1 MVVADCERSELS
13 NEEVNAMSD
22 DNYKFLIA
30 GVGGQ
35 GTVLASDIL
44 AEVGIRLGY
53 DAKKSDILGLA
64 VRGGS
69 VVSHV
74 QWAPKVHAPV
84 VDEGEVDFLIGF
96 EWLETLRKISYIK
109 PDGFILANDCRMDP
123 MTVTSGQATYPDREE
138 IVSELKR
145 AAKSV
150 EIVAGTQT
158 ALDLGNV
165 LCFNM
170 VVIGALSQIMKSNP
184 DIWRAVIKERVPAK
198 AVDLNL
204 KAYDKGRELVG

>member
-1 MVVADCERSELS
+1 MR
-13 NEEVNAMSD
+13 D

-44 AEVGIRLGY
+44 SEVGIRLGY
-53 DAKKSDILGLA
+53 DTKKSDILGLA

-69 VVSHV
+69 VVSHI

-84 VDEGEVDFLIGF
+84 LNEGEVDFLIGF
-96 EWLETLRKISYIK
+96 EWLETLRRISYIK
-109 PDGFILANDCRMDP
+109 PDGFILANDCRIDP
-123 MTVTSGQATYPDREE
+123 MTVTSGQADYPARDK
-138 IVSELKR
+138 ILSELKR

-150 EIVAGTQT
+150 KIVAGTQT

-165 LCFNM
+165 LCFNI
-170 VVIGALSQIMKSNP
+170 VVMGALSRILKSKP
-184 DIWRAVIKERVPAK
+184 DIWRAVIKQRVPAK

-204 KAYDKGRELVG
+204 NAYDRGRELVA